1 MIETGF
7 ARREF
12 ANGEELAQGLAEW
25 TAERLRE
32 AIAARGVALLIVSG
46 GKSPARFFDRLS
58 NLDLE
63 WSRVAITLADER
75 RVADDSPRSNARLV
89 RERLLQNRARAA
101 SFTPLADVRLP
112 EDQELA
118 AASARIANLP
128 MPADVVILGMG
139 DDGHTASWF
148 PGAEGLAEA
157 MDPGARQLVAPI
169 VAPDAPEP
177 RLTLTGRVIL
187 RAKAI
192 ALEIQGRARS
202 PLSRLRSSLA
212 LNRLCRFAPCC
223 GAPPNASPCSCRRG
237 RTLLQTQRP
246 KRTCGL
252 IIETRP
258 EVRSCRDFR
267 GYAGRCADRGPW
279 SQRATKLDQSSVKN
293 TAT

>member
-1 MIETGF
+1 MTETGF
-7 ARREF
+7 RRLEF
-12 ANGEELAQGLAEW
+12 ANGEELAQGLADW

-118 AASARIANLP
+118 AASARLANLP
-128 MPADVVILGMG
+128 TPADVVILGMG

-192 ALEIQGRARS
+192 ALEIQGRGKLATFSAALEPGPEQAMPIRAVLRGAADRLTVFMS
-202 PLSRLRSSLA
+202 PQA
-212 LNRLCRFAPCC
+212 D
-223 GAPPNASPCSCRRG
+223 ASP
-237 RTLLQTQRP
+237 
-246 KRTCGL
+246 
-252 IIETRP
+252 
-258 EVRSCRDFR
+258 D
-267 GYAGRCADRGPW
+267 
-279 SQRATKLDQSSVKN
+279 AT
-293 TAT
+293 AERHPAA